1 MTMTQLKV
9 KCLACAEPEEQ
20 VWYRDATH
28 CKELMIH
35 PKIEIWH
42 RIRWGT
48 NCCCRVLIDSQ

>member
-35 PKIEIWH
+35 PNIEIWQ
-42 RIRWGT
+42 RI
-48 NCCCRVLIDSQ
+48 